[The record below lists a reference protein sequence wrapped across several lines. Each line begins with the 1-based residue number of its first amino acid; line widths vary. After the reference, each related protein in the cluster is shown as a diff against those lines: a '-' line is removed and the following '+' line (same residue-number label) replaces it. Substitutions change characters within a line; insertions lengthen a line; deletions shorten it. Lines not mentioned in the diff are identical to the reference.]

1 MSNDKIKQLL
11 QDLHQELKHARLDK
25 ETLQM
30 TAELDKDIHRLLEEH
45 EEEAGLKDQV
55 TEQARS
61 IDARF
66 AAEHPVAE
74 RLLREIVDVLGR
86 MGI

>member
-1 MSNDKIKQLL
+1 MSNNKIKQLL
-11 QDLHQELKHARLDK
+11 QELHQELEHARLDK

-30 TAELDKDIHRLLEEH
+30 AAELDKDIHRLLEES
-45 EEEAGLKDQV
+45 EEEAGLMDQV
-55 TEQARS
+55 SEQARS

-74 RLLREIVDVLGR
+74 RLLREIIDVLGR